1 MPQYLFVV
9 GAKPFPAN
17 HNIEYEGFHCVSMPL
32 FIYINDKLKQNL
44 FLVGFNPTKTWAE
57 GELVSN

>member
-1 MPQYLFVV
+1 
-9 GAKPFPAN
+9 
-17 HNIEYEGFHCVSMPL
+17 MPL

-57 GELVSN
+57 EELVSN